1 MPQLDYL
8 ARQDH
13 YLEPIFKGVCIRST
27 TEKTEDIQTR
37 SAYNVNVDTHESE
50 DLAIGKKPEKIRAS
64 TAFEPV
70 TSANTGA
77 MLYQLS

>member
-13 YLEPIFKGVCIRST
+13 YLELIFKGVCIRPA

-37 SAYNVNVDTHESE
+37 SATLLMWIPMKVKIEQLERRS
-50 DLAIGKKPEKIRAS
+50 LKKSGLQRDSNP
-64 TAFEPV
+64 
-70 TSANTGA
+70 
-77 MLYQLS
+77 